1 MNAPDENTALAAP
14 KSSALQMLY
23 WRSEILQVMYWLR
36 GEGFGDIVD
45 APMIERFLGVDASNG
60 LGYLERLVE
69 EGYLTADGN
78 FFGLS
83 EFGLKQGARG
93 FDDSFNALTKPAH
106 GECSD
111 DCWCHASVDEADAC
125 MAHRIEHNHAM
136 DEKHMNASGQMNP
149 GGHGHTHDHHHQGH
163 DHN

>member
-1 MNAPDENTALAAP
+1 MNPSGEDNLITAP

-45 APMIERFLGVDASNG
+45 APMIERFLGVDASIG
-60 LGYLERLVE
+60 VGYLDRLVE
-69 EGYLTADGN
+69 EDYLTVDGS
-78 FFGLS
+78 FYALS
-83 EFGLKQGARG
+83 EFGLKQGARE
-93 FDDSFNALTKPAH
+93 FAESFNELTKPAH

-136 DEKHMNASGQMNP
+136 DAKHMNASGEHSHNH
-149 GGHGHTHDHHHQGH
+149 GDHNHDDGHGHGH
-163 DHN
+163 S